1 MAERSVASFSP
12 DSDRLCVTR
21 IEGIDW
27 SMKERFLVQGDEVT
41 KLANEFLVAPVT
53 FVQFP
58 PLLDKFLQ
66 RFFCIVLFFVQ
77 CDAGFLESL
86 DTRTEGRKVRIK
98 ALVSCNVLNPMA

>member
-1 MAERSVASFSP
+1 MSQGLVDTALFQFNALTGETVLEHGIQAEVLHGRDVVNGPIVDSF
-12 DSDRLCVTR
+12 
-21 IEGIDW
+21 
-27 SMKERFLVQGDEVT
+27 FLDAEDT
-41 KLANEFLVAPVT
+41 KIVM
-53 FVQFP
+53 
-58 PLLDKFLQ
+58 LLDEFLQ